1 MNEEEYLTYINN
13 LEEEIKRLRKENKN
27 TIKLIVNY
35 NDKYYTIDTQIKDE
49 RIEHKTY
56 YLADDYQEPT
66 PVTFL
71 GYIIDNTLGADLI
84 IVCSCMN
91 KNTNKIEEYF
101 QKSLFKTKKEA
112 GDEYLKRKYSK

>member
-1 MNEEEYLTYINN
+1 MNEKEYLTYIDN
-13 LEEEIKRLRKENKN
+13 LEEEIRKLKKENKN
-27 TIKLIVNY
+27 TIKLSVNY

-49 RIEHKTY
+49 MIAHKTY
-56 YLADDYQEPT
+56 YLADDYKNPT
-66 PVTFL
+66 PVTFIE
-71 GYIIDNTLGADLI
+71 YIIYNTIGADLI